1 MWGGR
6 EHGWIQFGMN
16 GADGGGW
23 LGGALWAQF
32 GGEWAGSVEQRSGL
46 GVPSSPVLV
55 GVGSYWGIFFNV

>member
-1 MWGGR
+1 MGGQGAWLDPVWDEWGR
-6 EHGWIQFGMN
+6 W
-16 GADGGGW
+16 GGW

>member
-1 MWGGR
+1 MG
-6 EHGWIQFGMN
+6 QM
-16 GADGGGW
+16 GGGW